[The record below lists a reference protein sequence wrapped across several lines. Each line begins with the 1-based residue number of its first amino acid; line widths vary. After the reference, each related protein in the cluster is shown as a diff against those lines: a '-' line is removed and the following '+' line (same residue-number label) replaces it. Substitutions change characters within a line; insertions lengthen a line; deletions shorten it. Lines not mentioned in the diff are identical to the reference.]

1 MKNGGGAGVK
11 FQFDVGTTYS
21 RNDVARG
28 LGLDAAPKGGVWATG
43 YLRQQGAF
51 LIFCGVGTPGRTG
64 HDYGNHFDGDELIWS
79 GKTGS
84 RKGQPIIDAM
94 CRPDAEVHVFWRQED
109 RDLFTYAGLGRAV
122 SVSDDI
128 PVQIRWKF
136 LNSNQG
142 GEGWLAEEI
151 STDVTDALPATVL
164 EGAVKRVSIN
174 AYERNPVARKICIA
188 AHGCRCAACD
198 FDFEAVYGDVG
209 RGFIH
214 VHHLRP
220 ISSIG
225 ESYVLDPVRDL
236 IPLCPNCHAMVHR
249 SNPPATIDAVRELI
263 NGRR

>member
-1 MKNGGGAGVK
+1 MK

-28 LGLDAAPKGGVWATG
+28 LGLDAAPKGGPWATG
-43 YLRQQGAF
+43 YLRHEGAF

-84 RKGQPIIDAM
+84 RRGQPIIDEM
-94 CRPDAEVHVFWRQED
+94 CAADAEVHVFWRQDNKEP
-109 RDLFTYAGLGRAV
+109 FTYAGLGRAV
-122 SVSDDI
+122 SVSNDV
-128 PVQIRWKF
+128 PVQIRWQF
-136 LNSNQG
+136 RNATHG
-142 GEGWLAEEI
+142 GEGRLAEEI
-151 STDVTDALPATVL
+151 PTDEIDLLPTNLV
-164 EGAVKRVSIN
+164 EGAVKRVSVN
-174 AYERNPVARKICIA
+174 AYERNPVARKQCIR
-188 AHGCRCAACD
+188 AHGCRCAACG
-198 FDFEAVYGDVG
+198 FDFESVYGEIG

-220 ISSIG
+220 LSSIG

-249 SNPPATIDAVRELI
+249 SNPPATIDALRELI